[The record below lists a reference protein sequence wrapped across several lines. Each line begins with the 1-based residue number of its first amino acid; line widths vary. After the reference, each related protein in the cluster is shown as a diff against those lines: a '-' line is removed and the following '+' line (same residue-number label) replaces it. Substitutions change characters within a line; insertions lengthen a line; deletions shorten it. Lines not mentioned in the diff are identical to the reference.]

1 MNSRRRPMVS
11 RMGRRLAAAASAACT
26 RRPLTGFP
34 SRSCLKVRPSDYC
47 ARQHAHAL
55 VSAAPPVPT
64 STLPFP
70 APPVFAHGPSP
81 GTRPLA
87 STQPLAGTRLLAGT
101 PPLSLH
107 TPPRWHTTDLRHGT
121 LSLAVKRA
129 KSGHSGGLL
138 RKLEGEVR
146 MLKGCNHPHLLPL
159 LGYCL
164 SKDAPCL
171 VSPLMRGGSLGVRL
185 RPAEAD
191 PEQLRLL
198 GLPPPLEP
206 LTWTQRV
213 RRD

>member
-1 MNSRRRPMVS
+1 
-11 RMGRRLAAAASAACT
+11 
-26 RRPLTGFP
+26 
-34 SRSCLKVRPSDYC
+34 
-47 ARQHAHAL
+47 
-55 VSAAPPVPT
+55 
-64 STLPFP
+64 
-70 APPVFAHGPSP
+70 
-81 GTRPLA
+81 
-87 STQPLAGTRLLAGT
+87 
-101 PPLSLH
+101 
-107 TPPRWHTTDLRHGT
+107 LRHGA